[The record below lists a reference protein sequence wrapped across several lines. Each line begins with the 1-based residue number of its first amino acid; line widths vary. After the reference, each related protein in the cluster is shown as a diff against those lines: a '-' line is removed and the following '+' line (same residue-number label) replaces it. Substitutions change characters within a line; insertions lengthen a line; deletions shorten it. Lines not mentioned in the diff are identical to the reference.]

1 MSEDTRKKQIAFEA
15 TEEQL
20 AVIAQ
25 AAASEGLAIASYVR
39 RVALMAA
46 KHQPVAA

>member
-15 TEEQL
+15 TEAQL

-25 AAASEGLAIASYVR
+25 AAAVEGLAIASYVR
-39 RVALMAA
+39 RVALMTA